1 MDNDS
6 EKSPAGWNPTPLYA
20 GQIKP
25 LHRHT
30 SPSSTE
36 SSVKTGKERVNVD
49 PGNEK
54 MEKILDMNELAIRKL
69 AKRHKTVFHLILPSR
84 TCLNVDVSLNL
95 LCKETSTFE
104 RMRPT
109 FATGKLPGNYPE
121 QFFIFPGLSS
131 FHTAV
136 NFRLKC
142 FFLTRPWLTTVLPL
156 VVIFRSFLLTEESI
170 INLLINTRKSL
181 L

>member
-95 LCKETSTFE
+95 LFKETSTFE
-104 RMRPT
+104 RVRPL
-109 FATGKLPGNYPE
+109 FATGKVTGNYPE

-131 FHTAV
+131 FPTAV
-136 NFRLKC
+136 SFRPKC
-142 FFLTRPWLTTVLPL
+142 FFFDAT
-156 VVIFRSFLLTEESI
+156 
-170 INLLINTRKSL
+170 LIAYCFTLSCYFQKFSL
-181 L
+181 DRG

>member
-69 AKRHKTVFHLILPSR
+69 AKKHKTVFHLILPDA
-84 TCLNVDVSLNL
+84 L
-95 LCKETSTFE
+95 
-104 RMRPT
+104 
-109 FATGKLPGNYPE
+109 A
-121 QFFIFPGLSS
+121 
-131 FHTAV
+131 
-136 NFRLKC
+136 
-142 FFLTRPWLTTVLPL
+142 
-156 VVIFRSFLLTEESI
+156 
-170 INLLINTRKSL
+170 
-181 L
+181 